1 MKKELSSRWREKL
14 LFLST
19 SKAAITSAENQ
30 ESERRVIKSSYIAIL
45 ILFRVCKPRYGVGWS
60 FDISS
65 LHTSEVRLKTVRS

>member
-30 ESERRVIKSSYIAIL
+30 ESERRVIKHLL
-45 ILFRVCKPRYGVGWS
+45 ILS
-60 FDISS
+60 FSYYLGSVSLVTEWAGALISV
-65 LHTSEVRLKTVRS
+65 HFTHQRFA